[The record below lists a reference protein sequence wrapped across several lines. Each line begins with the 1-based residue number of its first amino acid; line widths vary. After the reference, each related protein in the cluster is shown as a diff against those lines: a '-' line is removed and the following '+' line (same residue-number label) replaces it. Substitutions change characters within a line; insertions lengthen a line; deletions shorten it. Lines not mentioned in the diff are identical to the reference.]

1 METLRDRVMKV
12 SSSKRRYTMIVK
24 ELGKDIFKNKN
35 NKGGLLR
42 SMFPIPKIKRR
53 NIKTLIMCSDNSFA
67 ISLKNGDC
75 FILENR

>member
-1 METLRDRVMKV
+1 MENLRDRVMKV
-12 SSSKRRYTMIVK
+12 SSSKRRYNMIVK

-42 SMFPIPKIKRR
+42 NMFPIPKIKRR